1 MSRQML
7 NEKTFQNTPH
17 LEPITIP
24 GRPDVAPKVMTL
36 EGTIWRSAFLLVLAI
51 ASASYGWSFGDQI
64 TGTVSTIM
72 LIGLLG
78 LIALSLVTAF
88 KPQIAPFTGPV
99 YAVVM
104 GFWAGVISFGYEQE
118 FDGIV
123 LQAVFATFSV
133 FAGALF
139 LYGSR
144 IVKVTKK
151 FVAVV
156 MVATLGILLT
166 YVASIVLGLFGIE
179 LGFINDPSPLG
190 IGVSVVICIVAA
202 LNLFVDSHFIE
213 EGAKAGAPTYM
224 SWYCAFGLIAT
235 LIWLYLEI
243 LRLLGKVRS

>member
-7 NEKTFQNTPH
+7 NEKTFQNVPH

-24 GRPDVAPKVMTL
+24 GRPDVAPTVMTL
-36 EGTIWRSAFLLVLAI
+36 NGTIWRAAFLLVLAI
-51 ASASYGWSFGDQI
+51 ASATYGWSFGDQI
-64 TGTVSTIM
+64 SGTVGTIM
-72 LIGLLG
+72 MVGLLG
-78 LIALSLVTAF
+78 LIVLSIVTAF
-88 KPQIAPFTGPV
+88 KPQIAPFTGPL
-99 YAVVM
+99 YSVVM

-123 LQAVFATFSV
+123 LQAVFATFAV

-156 MVATLGILLT
+156 MMATLGILLM
-166 YVASIVLGLFGIE
+166 YVAAIVLGLFGVE
-179 LGFINDPSPLG
+179 LGFINDPTPLG
-190 IGVSVVICIVAA
+190 IAVSVGICIVAA
-202 LNLFVDSHFIE
+202 LNLFVDFYFIE